1 MLASV
6 SWLCYNCADG
16 YKEWNTHC
24 GDSIVDVNHDD
35 HRRFMTLVSQNVEE
49 VSSNHCGLC
58 QRSGA
63 DHDLAAEQV
72 EQIDARQ
79 TDLEAIQAEIG
90 DLENLEPPF
99 TDEEASRF
107 VTLRCELEQCNE
119 QILGLEN
126 RQSELECNAK
136 NSHTALV

>member
-1 MLASV
+1 MCKKIFIITKECEEHGHELESEVCWRQCPGYAS
-6 SWLCYNCADG
+6 NCADG

-24 GDSIVDVNHDD
+24 GDSVVDVNHDD

-49 VSSNHCGLC
+49 VSSDHCGLC

-90 DLENLEPPF
+90 DLENREPPF
-99 TDEEASRF
+99 TDEEAS
-107 VTLRCELEQCNE
+107 
-119 QILGLEN
+119 
-126 RQSELECNAK
+126 
-136 NSHTALV
+136 